1 MALQSVDM
9 DELLAEIPRDALRD
23 GFTGQRMLVVPRP
36 AVRRALQ
43 QPMTDQLMVTDAGFF
58 PHAARHGRS
67 RPDGGAENIVLL
79 CTDGLGWARVDDA
92 QVTVRAGDA
101 VVVPAR
107 TSHEYAAA
115 EDDPWTLWWFHFVGG
130 YSRSAV
136 EAARSAAGGPVTH
149 LRDAAPVASLISQI
163 MDGLDTGTA
172 AGHVRAT
179 GAAWHALAHLIATGR
194 RPSGREVT
202 PVEKAVEH
210 LRATA
215 PRRTTLN
222 ALAAMVG
229 LSTSQLGARFRDE
242 LGTSPLQYQLQIRM
256 AHARVLLDTTDLA
269 IAAVARG
276 CGYDDALYF
285 TRQFTRTH
293 GTPPSAYRERTR

>member
-115 EDDPWTLWWFHFVGG
+115 ETDPWTPWWFHFVGG

-149 LRDAAPVASLISQI
+149 SRDSATSSASHRCSTSSRSGWPTHECSWTPPTWPLQPSHG
-163 MDGLDTGTA
+163 DAGTTTRSTSP
-172 AGHVRAT
+172 GSSH
-179 GAAWHALAHLIATGR
+179 G
-194 RPSGREVT
+194 P
-202 PVEKAVEH
+202 
-210 LRATA
+210 TA
-215 PRRTTLN
+215 PRPART
-222 ALAAMVG
+222 ASAPDSEPAVP
-229 LSTSQLGARFRDE
+229 A
-242 LGTSPLQYQLQIRM
+242 SPDR
-256 AHARVLLDTTDLA
+256 
-269 IAAVARG
+269 
-276 CGYDDALYF
+276 
-285 TRQFTRTH
+285 
-293 GTPPSAYRERTR
+293 

>member
-130 YSRSAV
+130 YYRSAV
-136 EAARSAAGGPVTH
+136 EAARSAPGG
-149 LRDAAPVASLISQI
+149 
-163 MDGLDTGTA
+163 
-172 AGHVRAT
+172 
-179 GAAWHALAHLIATGR
+179 
-194 RPSGREVT
+194 T
-202 PVEKAVEH
+202 PVHV
-210 LRATA
+210 
-215 PRRTTLN
+215 
-222 ALAAMVG
+222 LAAMVG

-242 LGTSPLQYQLQIRM
+242 LGVSPLQYQLQIRM